1 MNMSTLIKNEEV
13 YEVEFEQ
20 LEEGEIKSI
29 SAMNEIMN
37 SELDITVSIGETREK
52 LEKIANLNV
61 GDVIVLDKHLEEPL
75 DISINGKVVASGESI
90 ILDNKLAI
98 RLSTIKMDDEDN

>member
-1 MNMSTLIKNEEV
+1 MDTLKKDDNV

-20 LEEGEIKSI
+20 LEEGETKSI

-37 SELDITVSIGETREK
+37 AQLDITVSIGESRER
-52 LEKIANLNV
+52 LEKIAELGV
-61 GDVIVLDKHLEEPL
+61 GDVIILDKHLEEPL
-75 DISINGKVVASGESI
+75 DISINGRVVASGESI

-98 RLSTIKMDDEDN
+98 RLSTIKMEDDEN

>member
-1 MNMSTLIKNEEV
+1 MDTLKKYDNV

-20 LEEGEIKSI
+20 LEEGEKKSI

-37 SELDITVSIGETREK
+37 AQLDITVSIGETKEK
-52 LEKIANLNV
+52 LEKIAELGV
-61 GDVIVLDKHLEEPL
+61 GDVIILDKHLEEPL
-75 DISINGKVVASGESI
+75 DISINGRVVASGESI

-98 RLSTIKMDDEDN
+98 RLSTIKMEDDEN

>member
-1 MNMSTLIKNEEV
+1 MDTFKKNDEV

-20 LEEGEIKSI
+20 LEEGETKSI

-37 SELDITVSIGETREK
+37 AQLDITVSIGETMEK
-52 LEKIANLNV
+52 LEKIAGLNV

-75 DISINGKVVASGESI
+75 DISINGKMVASGESI

-98 RLSTIKMDDEDN
+98 RLSTIKIEDDEN

>member
-1 MNMSTLIKNEEV
+1 MSTLIKNDEV

-20 LEEGEIKSI
+20 LEEGETKSI

-37 SELDITVSIGETREK
+37 SQLDITVSIGETREK
-52 LEKIANLNV
+52 LEKIANLDV
-61 GDVIVLDKHLEEPL
+61 GDVIILDKHLEEPL

-98 RLSTIKMDDEDN
+98 RLSTIKMEDEDN

>member
-1 MNMSTLIKNEEV
+1 MDTLKKYDNV

-20 LEEGEIKSI
+20 LEEGEKKSI

-37 SELDITVSIGETREK
+37 SQLDITVSIGETREK
-52 LEKIANLNV
+52 LEKIASLNV

-98 RLSTIKMDDEDN
+98 RLSTIKMDEDES

>member
-1 MNMSTLIKNEEV
+1 MDTLKKDDNV

-20 LEEGEIKSI
+20 LEEGEKKSI

-37 SELDITVSIGETREK
+37 AQLDITVSIGESRER
-52 LEKIANLNV
+52 LEKIAELGV
-61 GDVIVLDKHLEEPL
+61 GDVIILDKHLEEPL
-75 DISINGKVVASGESI
+75 DISINGRVVASGESI

-98 RLSTIKMDDEDN
+98 RLSTIKMEDDEN